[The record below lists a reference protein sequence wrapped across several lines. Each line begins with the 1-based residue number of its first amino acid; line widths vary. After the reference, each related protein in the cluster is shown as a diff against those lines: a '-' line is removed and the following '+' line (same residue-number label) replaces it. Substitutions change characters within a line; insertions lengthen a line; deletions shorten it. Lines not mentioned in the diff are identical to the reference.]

1 VAAQHSA
8 APIRSLGGKSMG
20 PGWNFCSDCRQKLTV
35 RVGTLYERSHILL
48 HKWLMATHL
57 VVSSKKGMSA
67 MQLGRMLGITYK
79 SARFMCHRRRTSFAA
94 SLSNTEAGDARR
106 QLSFIIA
113 WCQSA
118 SNGTF
123 YIDRANN
130 GRNQAD
136 IIHFLRNF
144 PSQDGKADALCAHG
158 NPDIAPKH
166 ALGGNCGAQGPI
178 TTPSGGFAV

>member
-35 RVGTLYERSHILL
+35 RVGTLYERSHIPL

-79 SARFMCHRRRTSFAA
+79 SARFMCHCRRASFAA
-94 SLSNTEAGDARR
+94 SLSNTEAADARP
-106 QLSFIIA
+106 QLFLHNSLAPI
-113 WCQSA
+113 CQQ
-118 SNGTF
+118 
-123 YIDRANN
+123 
-130 GRNQAD
+130 RNILHRSGKQ
-136 IIHFLRNF
+136 REK
-144 PSQDGKADALCAHG
+144 PSRYHR
-158 NPDIAPKH
+158 PKH

-178 TTPSGGFAV
+178 TTPPDGFAV